1 MVKTQ
6 IRRTNIVEEYLSN
19 NLAGFDDN
27 DIVFIPRS
35 TVSSEIVKLQN
46 LVSKTKT
53 SDQKLMM
60 LVNSYHS
67 QNREYISKS
76 RFVKMSVKTVNE
88 CFSDVV
94 ITVYVDV

>member
-1 MVKTQ
+1 M
-6 IRRTNIVEEYLSN
+6 EEYLSN